1 MISKLVKGAFLNSR
15 PTRSVAGAAL
25 IISLAG
31 IASRLLGLFR
41 DRILAATF
49 GAGDVLDIYY
59 AAFRIPDLVYN
70 LLILGALSAAF
81 IPVFT
86 ELITKNKE
94 EEAWKAANGLLSVQI
109 VGMGILAAVLA
120 IFAPQIMRLMT
131 PGFGAEKMEAVT
143 HFTRIMF
150 LSPILLGISGIFGG
164 ILVSLKKF
172 LIYSLAPIFYNIGII
187 IGALVLVPLLGP
199 IGLAWGV
206 VFGAFLHMLV
216 QYPAVKRS
224 GFSVLRYPGQAISDK
239 NVRQIGKLMLP
250 RMLGIAVSQVS
261 LLVITVFAS
270 TMASGSLAVFYLA
283 NNIQSAPLGLFG
295 ISFAIAVF
303 PTLSALA
310 AKSQSAEFSLVITK
324 TLRQILFFV
333 IPASAMIFVLRAQIV
348 RVVLGSGKF
357 DWEDT
362 ILTFQTLGILVGS
375 LFAQSLI
382 PLFTRAFYALQDT
395 RTPLYIALFAE
406 ALTIGGLLFLAKP
419 LGVYGLA
426 LAFSLSSL
434 AHMVLLAACL
444 KKRSGGIFSAQT
456 WQATGRIVLATAIAA
471 SMAQLG
477 KVIVGTKGELDTF
490 VEVLTQLAVALSMG
504 AGAFALASH
513 YLGIEEFFRLMH
525 SVSRKVFQYRKNIR
539 ETTEEVAL

>member
-1 MISKLVKGAFLNSR
+1 M
-15 PTRSVAGAAL
+15 

-31 IASRLLGLFR
+31 IASRLLGLVR
-41 DRILAATF
+41 DRILASQF

-86 ELITKNKE
+86 ELITKEKE
-94 EEAWKAANGLLSVQI
+94 EEAWEAATGLLSVQLM
-109 VGMGILAAVLA
+109 GMGALTLILAAM
-120 IFAPQIMRLMT
+120 APQLMRIMT
-131 PGFGAEKMEAVT
+131 PGFEAEKMQAAT
-143 HFTRIMF
+143 QFTRIMF

-172 LIYSLAPIFYNIGII
+172 LIYSLAPIFYNLGII
-187 IGALVLVPLLGP
+187 FGALVFVPLIGP
-199 IGLAWGV
+199 VGLAWGV
-206 VFGAFLHMLV
+206 VFGALLHMLV

-224 GFSVLRYPGQAISDK
+224 GFSILRHPGHALSDK
-239 NVRQIGKLMLP
+239 NVRQIGKLMFP
-250 RMLGIAVSQVS
+250 RMLGIAISQVS
-261 LLVITVFAS
+261 LLVITIFAS
-270 TMASGSLAVFYLA
+270 TLASGSLAVFYLA

-303 PTLSALA
+303 PALSAYA
-310 AKSQSAEFSLVITK
+310 AKGAKDEFAASVGK

-362 ILTFQTLGILVGS
+362 ILTFQTLGILAAS

-395 RTPLYIALFAE
+395 RTPLYVALLAE
-406 ALTIGGLLFLAKP
+406 AVTIGGLFALARP
-419 LGVYGLA
+419 FGVYGLA
-426 LAFSLSSL
+426 AAFSLASL
-434 AHMVLLAACL
+434 VHMLLLATLLFRRTPKIFEKGTSGAIL
-444 KKRSGGIFSAQT
+444 K
-456 WQATGRIVLATAIAA
+456 IVLATVVAA
-471 SMAQLG
+471 SAAQLG

-490 VEVLTQLAVALSMG
+490 VEVLTQLGVALSMG
-504 AGAFALASH
+504 VAAFSLASH
-513 YLGIEEFFRLMH
+513 YLGVEEFFRLMR
-525 SVSRKVFQYRKNIR
+525 SISRRVLQDRKVIR